1 MFLGAPDENV
11 IAATVKRYTQAGWL
25 YVTRKE
31 SEGLF
36 GFGAHSSLTF
46 SKLAHGVHRR
56 RPAEERECLTT
67 LLVWVA
73 RLVALAFVAYFLLT
87 LVAAYG

>member
-1 MFLGAPDENV
+1 
-11 IAATVKRYTQAGWL
+11 
-25 YVTRKE
+25 
-31 SEGLF
+31 LF
-36 GFGAHSSLTF
+36 GFGAHSSLTC

-56 RPAEERECLTT
+56 YPAQERGCLDT
-67 LLVWVA
+67 LLVWVV